1 MSFFQDPFLL
11 FMDEINEK
19 MGTLDGIQ
27 IRAEAK
33 VHEYFYN
40 NVQVCPF
47 SQIIVN
53 SYQINE
59 FQN

>member
-1 MSFFQDPFLL
+1 
-11 FMDEINEK
+11 MDEINEK

-40 NVQVCPF
+40 NVQVCLY
-47 SQIIVN
+47 SM
-53 SYQINE
+53 YHYNE
-59 FQN
+59 RWLQQDIFGMN